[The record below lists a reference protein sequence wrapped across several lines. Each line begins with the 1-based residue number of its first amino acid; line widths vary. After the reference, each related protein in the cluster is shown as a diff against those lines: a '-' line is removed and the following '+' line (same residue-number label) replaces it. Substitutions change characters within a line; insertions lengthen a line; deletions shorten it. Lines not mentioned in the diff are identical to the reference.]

1 MTAVTEDLIK
11 YRNLND
17 KERELFDI
25 LVYASDTS
33 EAFKGITDTLLEY
46 KVVTNANDFEV
57 FEGKSFKRNGLPI
70 AFIEGKNKVVFIH
83 KEVLNNRQ
91 FYDRYAWFVILHEL
105 LHGKFSHLD
114 RFKRFFRRNQVLTNI
129 GLDIFIN
136 EILRDIAN
144 YLRNHTS
151 NRDAFN
157 INPSDDEFYESVAF
171 IDTLNSKEQEA
182 FGITIK
188 PKKISITKDDSDVD
202 IVLKLFAETED
213 AANQISQMIDQAIK
227 EVLSNNSSQ
236 NSQNSNSCQSSSC
249 SSSNS
254 SSSSS
259 SSSSPNSSSSSSN
272 SNSSNSSNGSDAFS
286 DFREVVEKV
295 AEKFAEKFRNE
306 INSNPQFKEGVEKI
320 GSVANIEGS
329 IIREIVN
336 RLLGNE
342 GDYEENEVEDQVA
355 KEAIKKF
362 VKTHQEKF
370 KRGLSGSFLR
380 EFLDDDPLKVS
391 SINAVIS
398 KVFDVFERGGFLK
411 KRIKY
416 PNKKIRDKKI
426 ILGKDYYTG
435 TNINIVI
442 DTSGSIGDNE
452 LKKALSLVKG
462 FLQLGNTVTLY
473 FNDTEFVKHQLNS
486 MSDYNKLKRK
496 QKILGGGGS
505 VFKGVIDEITKKKKE
520 FMILY
525 TDLYIDVEEINKKVI
540 VVCDSNNFDKK
551 AFNELKNIKFLI

>member
-1 MTAVTEDLIK
+1 
-11 YRNLND
+11 
-17 KERELFDI
+17 
-25 LVYASDTS
+25 
-33 EAFKGITDTLLEY
+33 
-46 KVVTNANDFEV
+46 
-57 FEGKSFKRNGLPI
+57 
-70 AFIEGKNKVVFIH
+70 
-83 KEVLNNRQ
+83 
-91 FYDRYAWFVILHEL
+91 
-105 LHGKFSHLD
+105 
-114 RFKRFFRRNQVLTNI
+114 LTNI

-171 IDTLNSKEQEA
+171 IDTLNSKEQKA

-188 PKKISITKDDSDVD
+188 PKKISITKDDSDID

-213 AANQISQMIDQAIK
+213 AASQISQMIDQAIK

-236 NSQNSNSCQSSSC
+236 NSQNSNSCQSSSSC

-259 SSSSPNSSSSSSN
+259 NSN
-272 SNSSNSSNGSDAFS
+272 SNNSNSDSLG
-286 DFREVVEKV
+286 DFQEIVEKV
-295 AEKFAEKFRNE
+295 VEKFAEKFRNE

-329 IIREIVN
+329 IIKEIVN

-342 GDYEENEVEDQVA
+342 GDYEENEVEDQIA

-398 KVFDVFERGGFLK
+398 KVFDTFERGGFLK

-426 ILGKDYYTG
+426 ILGKDYYMG

>member
-57 FEGKSFKRNGLPI
+57 FEGKGFRRNGLPI

-83 KEVLNNRQ
+83 KDVLNNRA
-91 FYDRYAWFVILHEL
+91 FYDKYAWFVILHEL

-182 FGITIK
+182 FGVTIK

-202 IVLKLFAETED
+202 IILKLFGETED
-213 AANQISQMIDQAIK
+213 VANQISQMIDQAIK

-236 NSQNSNSCQSSSC
+236 NDNNSNSCQSSS

-254 SSSSS
+254 SSS
-259 SSSSPNSSSSSSN
+259 NSNSNN
-272 SNSSNSSNGSDAFS
+272 SNSSDVFS

-295 AEKFAEKFRNE
+295 VEKFAEKFRNE
-306 INSNPQFKEGVEKI
+306 INSNAQFKEGVEKM

-329 IIREIVN
+329 VIREIIN
-336 RLLGNE
+336 RLLGND

-442 DTSGSIGDNE
+442 DTSGSIGDDE

-486 MSDYNKLKRK
+486 MSDYNKLKKR

>member
-1 MTAVTEDLIK
+1 MTQVTEDLIK

-46 KVVTNANDFEV
+46 RVVTNANDFEV
-57 FEGKSFKRNGLPI
+57 FEGKSFRRNGLPI

-157 INPSDDEFYESVAF
+157 INPSDDEFYENVAF

-182 FGITIK
+182 FGVIIK
-188 PKKISITKDDSDVD
+188 PRKISITKDDSDVD
-202 IVLKLFAETED
+202 IILKLFGETED
-213 AANQISQMIDQAIK
+213 VANQISQMIDQAIK
-227 EVLSNNSSQ
+227 EVFSTNSPQNN
-236 NSQNSNSCQSSSC
+236 NNSNSCQSSSSC

-259 SSSSPNSSSSSSN
+259 NSN
-272 SNSSNSSNGSDAFS
+272 SNNSNSGDAFS

-295 AEKFAEKFRNE
+295 VEKFAEKFRNE
-306 INSNPQFKEGVEKI
+306 INNNPQFKEGVEKM

-329 IIREIVN
+329 IIKEIVN

-380 EFLDDDPLKVS
+380 DFLDDDPLKVS
-391 SINAVIS
+391 SINAVIG

-442 DTSGSIGDNE
+442 DTSGSIGDDN

-473 FNDTEFVKHQLNS
+473 FNDTDFVKHQLNS

-540 VVCDSNNFDKK
+540 VVCDSNNFDRK
-551 AFNELKNIKFLI
+551 AFNELRNVKFLI

>member
-1 MTAVTEDLIK
+1 MTPVKEDLIK

-33 EAFKGITDTLLEY
+33 EAFKGITDVLLEY

-70 AFIEGKNKVVFIH
+70 AFIEGKNKVIFLH

-91 FYDRYAWFVILHEL
+91 FYDKYAWFVILHEL

-114 RFKRFFRRNQVLTNI
+114 RFKRFFRRNSYLTNI

-144 YLRNHTS
+144 YLRNHSS

-157 INPSDDEFYESVAF
+157 IDPSRDEFYSDAAF
-171 IDTLNSKEQEA
+171 IDTLNGKEQEA
-182 FGITIK
+182 FGVTIK
-188 PKKISITKDDSDVD
+188 PKKIVITKDDSDID
-202 IVLKLFAETED
+202 IILKLFGATED
-213 AANQISQMIDQAIK
+213 VANKISQMIDEAIK
-227 EVLSNNSSQ
+227 EVFSNNNQ
-236 NSQNSNSCQSSSC
+236 NNQSNSCQSSSN
-249 SSSNS
+249 SSNS
-254 SSSSS
+254 SQS
-259 SSSSPNSSSSSSN
+259 NSSSSSN
-272 SNSSNSSNGSDAFS
+272 SNSNSNNSDSFG
-286 DFREVVEKV
+286 DFKEIVEKV
-295 AEKFAEKFRNE
+295 VDKFAEKFRNE
-306 INSNPQFKEGVEKI
+306 ISNNPQFKEGVEKM

-329 IIREIVN
+329 VIREIIN

-391 SINAVIS
+391 SINAVIG
-398 KVFDVFERGGFLK
+398 KVFDVFEKGGFLK
-411 KRIKY
+411 KRVKY
-416 PNKKIRDKKI
+416 PNKKIRNPKI
-426 ILGKDYYTG
+426 ILGKDYYLG
-435 TNINIVI
+435 TNINIII
-442 DTSGSIGDNE
+442 DTSGSIGDDN

-462 FLQLGNTVTLY
+462 FLQMGNTVTLY
-473 FNDTEFVKHQLNS
+473 FNDTEFEKHQLNS
-486 MSDYNKLKRK
+486 MSDYNKLKRRG
-496 QKILGGGGS
+496 KILGGGGS
-505 VFKGVIDEITKKKKE
+505 VFARVIEEITKKKKE
-520 FMILY
+520 FAILY
-525 TDLYIDVEEINKKVI
+525 TDLYIDVEEINNKTI
-540 VVCDSNNFDKK
+540 VVCDSSNFNREEYNK
-551 AFNELKNIKFLI
+551 LKGIKFLI

>member
-1 MTAVTEDLIK
+1 MTAVSEDLIK
-11 YRNLND
+11 YRNLSD
-17 KERELFDI
+17 SERELFDI

-70 AFIEGKNKVVFIH
+70 AFIENKNKAVFIH
-83 KEVLNNRQ
+83 KEVLNNRE
-91 FYDRYAWFVILHEL
+91 FYDKYAWFVILHEL

-114 RFKRFFRRNQVLTNI
+114 RFKRFFRRSPILTNI

-144 YLRNHTS
+144 YLRNHS
-151 NRDAFN
+151 NRDAFKIDPLN
-157 INPSDDEFYESVAF
+157 DEFYSGAAF
-171 IDTLNSKEQEA
+171 IDTFSMSSEQEA
-182 FGITIK
+182 FGIKIK
-188 PKKISITKDDSDVD
+188 PKKIKITKDDSDVD
-202 IVLKLFAETED
+202 IILKLFGETEE
-213 AANQISQMIDQAIK
+213 AAYKISQLIDQAIN
-227 EVLSNNSSQ
+227 EVLSGNSSQ
-236 NSQNSNSCQSSSC
+236 NNNNSNSCQSSS
-249 SSSNS
+249 SKS
-254 SSSSS
+254 SSSK
-259 SSSSPNSSSSSSN
+259 SSSSSN
-272 SNSSNSSNGSDAFS
+272 SNSSNSQGDSFS
-286 DFREVVEKV
+286 DFQEVVEKV
-295 AEKFAEKFRNE
+295 VEKFAEKFKNE
-306 INSNPQFKEGVEKI
+306 INNDAKFKEGVEKI
-320 GSVANIEGS
+320 GSVSNIENS
-329 IIREIVN
+329 IIKEIVD
-336 RLLGNE
+336 RLLGNQ

-416 PNKKIRDKKI
+416 PNKKIRNTKI
-426 ILGKDYYTG
+426 ILGKDYYVG
-435 TNINIVI
+435 TNINIII
-442 DTSGSIGDNE
+442 DTSGSIGDDN

-462 FLQLGNTVTLY
+462 FLQMGNTVTLY

-486 MSDYNKLKRK
+486 MSDYNKLKKR

-505 VFKGVIDEITKKKKE
+505 VFKGVIEEITKKKKE
-520 FMILY
+520 FAILF
-525 TDLYIDVEEINKKVI
+525 TDLFIDVEEINKKTIVI
-540 VVCDSNNFDKK
+540 CDSKNFDRE
-551 AFNELKNIKFLI
+551 AFNELKNVKFLI

>member
-1 MTAVTEDLIK
+1 MTQVTEDLIK

-57 FEGKSFKRNGLPI
+57 FEGKSFRRNGLPI

-83 KEVLNNRQ
+83 KEVLNNRE
-91 FYDRYAWFVILHEL
+91 FYDKYAWFVILHEL
-105 LHGKFSHLD
+105 LHGKFSHLN

-157 INPSDDEFYESVAF
+157 INPSNDAFYEGVAF

-188 PKKISITKDDSDVD
+188 PRKINITKDDSDVD
-202 IVLKLFAETED
+202 IILKLFGETED
-213 AANQISQMIDQAIK
+213 VANQISQMIDKAIN

-236 NSQNSNSCQSSSC
+236 NNQNNSNSCQSNSSC

-254 SSSSS
+254 SSS
-259 SSSSPNSSSSSSN
+259 NSN
-272 SNSSNSSNGSDAFS
+272 SNNSNSDSLENFG
-286 DFREVVEKV
+286 EIVEKV
-295 AEKFAEKFRNE
+295 VEKFAEKFRNE
-306 INSNPQFKEGVEKI
+306 INNNSQFKEGVEKM

-329 IIREIVN
+329 IIKEIVN

-362 VKTHQEKF
+362 VKSHQEKF

-398 KVFDVFERGGFLK
+398 KVFDVFEKGGFLK

-416 PNKKIRDKKI
+416 PNKKIRNPKI
-426 ILGKDYYTG
+426 ILGKDYYVG
-435 TNINIVI
+435 TNINIII
-442 DTSGSIGDNE
+442 DTSGSIGDDN

-473 FNDTEFVKHQLNS
+473 FNDTEFVEHQLNS
-486 MSDYNKLKRK
+486 MSDYNKLKKR

-505 VFKGVIDEITKKKKE
+505 VFKGVIEEITKKKKE
-520 FMILY
+520 FAILY
-525 TDLYIDVEEINKKVI
+525 TDLYIDVEEINRKVI
-540 VVCDSNNFDKK
+540 VVCDSSNFSKE

>member
-1 MTAVTEDLIK
+1 MTPVTEDLIK

-46 KVVTNANDFEV
+46 KVISNANDFEV
-57 FEGKSFKRNGLPI
+57 FEGKSFRRNGLPI

-83 KEVLNNRQ
+83 KEVLNNRE
-91 FYDRYAWFVILHEL
+91 FYDKYAWFVILHEL

-114 RFKRFFRRNQVLTNI
+114 RFKRFFRRNQILTNI

-144 YLRNHTS
+144 YLRNHSS
-151 NRDAFN
+151 NRDAFKVE
-157 INPSDDEFYESVAF
+157 PSNDEFYEGAAF

-182 FGITIK
+182 FGITIR
-188 PKKISITKDDSDVD
+188 PRKISITKDDSDVD
-202 IVLKLFAETED
+202 IILKLFGETED
-213 AANQISQMIDQAIK
+213 VANQISQMIDKAIN

-236 NSQNSNSCQSSSC
+236 NNQNNSNSCQSNSSC

-254 SSSSS
+254 SSS
-259 SSSSPNSSSSSSN
+259 NS
-272 SNSSNSSNGSDAFS
+272 G
-286 DFREVVEKV
+286 DFQEIVEKV
-295 AEKFAEKFRNE
+295 VEKFAEKFRNE
-306 INSNPQFKEGVEKI
+306 INNNSRFKEGVEKM

-329 IIREIVN
+329 IIKEIIN

-411 KRIKY
+411 KRVKY
-416 PNKKIRDKKI
+416 PNKKIRNSKI
-426 ILGKDYYTG
+426 ILGKDYYVG
-435 TNINIVI
+435 TNINIII
-442 DTSGSIGDNE
+442 DTSGSIGDNN

-462 FLQLGNTVTLY
+462 FLQMGNTVTLY

-486 MSDYNKLKRK
+486 MSDYNKLKKK

-505 VFKGVIDEITKKKKE
+505 VFKGVIEEITKKNKE
-520 FMILY
+520 FAILF
-525 TDLYIDVEEINKKVI
+525 TDLYIDVEEINKKTIVI
-540 VVCDSNNFDKK
+540 CDSTNFNREE
-551 AFNELKNIKFLI
+551 FNKLKNVKFLM

>member
-1 MTAVTEDLIK
+1 MTVTEDLIK

-17 KERELFDI
+17 SERELFDI

-33 EAFKGITDTLLEY
+33 EAFKGITDVLLEY

-57 FEGKSFKRNGLPI
+57 FEGKSFKRNGLPL
-70 AFIEGKNKVVFIH
+70 AFIENKNKAVFVH
-83 KEVLNNRQ
+83 KEVLNNRE
-91 FYDRYAWFVILHEL
+91 FYDKYAWFVILHEL

-114 RFKRFFRRNQVLTNI
+114 RFKRFFRRSPILTNI

-144 YLRNHTS
+144 YLRNHS
-151 NRDAFN
+151 SRDAFKIDTVN
-157 INPSDDEFYESVAF
+157 DEFYSGAAF
-171 IDTLNSKEQEA
+171 IDTFNTKEQEA
-182 FGITIK
+182 FGIKIK

-202 IVLKLFAETED
+202 IILKLFGETEE
-213 AANQISQMIDQAIK
+213 AAYKISQFIDQAIN
-227 EVLSNNSSQ
+227 EVLSSNSQ
-236 NSQNSNSCQSSSC
+236 NQNNSNSCQSSSC
-249 SSSNS
+249 YSSNS
-254 SSSSS
+254 SSSS
-259 SSSSPNSSSSSSN
+259 N
-272 SNSSNSSNGSDAFS
+272 SNNSNTNGGSFG
-286 DFREVVEKV
+286 DFQEVVEKV
-295 AEKFAEKFRNE
+295 VEKFAEKFRNE
-306 INSNPQFKEGVEKI
+306 INNDPKFKEGVEKI
-320 GSVANIEGS
+320 GSVSNIEGS
-329 IIREIVN
+329 IIREIID
-336 RLLGNE
+336 RLLGNQ

-416 PNKKIRDKKI
+416 PNKKIRNPRI
-426 ILGKDYYTG
+426 ILGKDYYVG
-435 TNINIVI
+435 TNINIII
-442 DTSGSIGDNE
+442 DTSGSIGDDN

-462 FLQLGNTVTLY
+462 FLQMGNTVTLY

-486 MSDYNKLKRK
+486 MSDYNKLKKR

-505 VFKGVIDEITKKKKE
+505 VFKGVIEEVTKKKKE
-520 FMILY
+520 FVILY
-525 TDLYIDVEEINKKVI
+525 TDLFIDVEEINRKVI
-540 VVCDSNNFDKK
+540 VVCDSKNFSKE
-551 AFNELKNIKFLI
+551 AFNKLKNIKFLI